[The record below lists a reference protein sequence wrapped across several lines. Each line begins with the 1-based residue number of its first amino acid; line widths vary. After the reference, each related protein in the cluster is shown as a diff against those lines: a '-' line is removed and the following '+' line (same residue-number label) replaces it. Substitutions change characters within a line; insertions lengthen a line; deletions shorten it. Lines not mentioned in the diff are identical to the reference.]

1 MFVQNSFFVIII
13 TFSLISTEVFGTCRF
28 KTISSLSTHMGT
40 SHKEN
45 VLIKHDSFSDVAAF
59 HEWKSKE
66 ERQTQSSFVQS
77 CGTKRTKST
86 EYTYYYCNRQGH
98 FCSRSNGKRV
108 MKSQG
113 TCKLVEHCTAYIK
126 MTKCVTDGTVSIQY
140 CTSHSHEVNIGH
152 LRLPNDVRVSIATK
166 LQDGIQSDKILDQI
180 RDNVSPKTLGRE
192 HLISKQDIHN
202 IEKQF
207 CVDGVQKHLNDSQSV
222 NAWVQELHCSEYSP
236 VLLYK
241 MQGVEDVAIGTT
253 SAFSR
258 DDFALCIQTK
268 FQCDML
274 SMFGKNAIC
283 IDSTHST
290 NQYDFLLNTIMVIDE
305 FGEGIPVAYLI
316 SNHETGAVIEAFY
329 EAIKCQVGMIEPLV
343 FMTDDAPQYFTAWQ
357 NQFGRNSRTQKL
369 LCRWHLDKT
378 WRGAIR
384 EKVSSDLQPE
394 IYRYLLVLLHET
406 TLAEFNKK
414 LQQFLSFLKEKK
426 QHLFLEYFQKNYCNR
441 TSQWATYAR
450 CYTSVN
456 TNMHIEAFHRL
467 VKTVYFQQKQNRR
480 VDALLNVLLKL
491 ARDKAFERLIKTEK
505 GKLTHKISEVN
516 KRHTSAEKVSE
527 CTTVTSISQD
537 HWTIKSAQG
546 QSSYTIKKSSPQA
559 CSSCPLKCSHC
570 GVCMH
575 MYSCTCL
582 DSILHS
588 TACKHVHL
596 VHMHMQQQLS
606 CTEQSDEQ
614 STGDTL
620 NQSDNEEY
628 STTFPQYLERT
639 NSDNKFLTES
649 LVTTCREIQQIIPS
663 ISNIAAK
670 RAANKQLKST
680 LSLLKASISS
690 ENVTLQP
697 TRKYAANKHHEKQ
710 QRFYSTRQ
718 KKASTSSR
726 WSKPTAEEQVSIS
739 NELATIEVKFCGIC
753 FKEDDGNS
761 ECDFNEWVECCGC
774 DIWIHTTCS
783 SKRGDLEFCHFC

>member
-1 MFVQNSFFVIII
+1 
-13 TFSLISTEVFGTCRF
+13 
-28 KTISSLSTHMGT
+28 MGR
-40 SHKEN
+40 SHEED
-45 VLIKHDSFSDVAAF
+45 VLIKHASFSDVAAF

-86 EYTYYYCNRQGH
+86 EYTYYSCNRQGH
-98 FCSRSNGKRV
+98 FCSRSNGERV
-108 MKSQG
+108 TKSQG

-126 MTKCVTDGTVSIQY
+126 MNKCVADGTVSIHY
-140 CTSHSHEVNIGH
+140 CTNHSHEVKIGH
-152 LRLPNDVRVSIATK
+152 LRLPNDMRVSIATK
-166 LQDGIQSDKILDQI
+166 LQVGIQTDKILDQI
-180 RDNVSPKTLGRE
+180 RDNVSLGTLGRE

-207 CVDGVQKHLNDSQSV
+207 CVDGVQKHPNDSQSV

-241 MQGVEDVAIGTT
+241 MQGVEDMAIGKN

-274 SMFGKNAIC
+274 SMFGNKAIC
-283 IDSTHST
+283 IDSTHCT

-305 FGEGIPVAYLI
+305 FGEGVPVAYLL
-316 SNHETGAVIEAFY
+316 SNHETGAVIEAFF
-329 EAIKCQVGMIEPLV
+329 EAIKCRVGMIEPLV
-343 FMTDDAPQYFTAWQ
+343 FMTDDAPQYFSAWQ
-357 NQFGRNSRTQKL
+357 NQFGHNPRTQKL
-369 LCRWHLDKT
+369 LCRWHLDKN

-384 EKVSSDLQPE
+384 EKVSCDLQPE
-394 IYRYLLVLLHET
+394 IYRHLLVLLHET
-406 TLAEFNKK
+406 TLTAFNKT
-414 LQQFLSFLKEKK
+414 LQQFLSYLKEKK
-426 QHLFLEYFQKNYCNR
+426 EHLFLEYFQNNYCNR
-441 TSQWATYAR
+441 TSQWATFAR
-450 CYTSVN
+450 CNTSVN

-491 ARDKAFERLIKTEK
+491 ARDKTFERLIKTEK
-505 GKLTHKISEVN
+505 GKFTHKILEVN
-516 KRHTSAEKVSE
+516 KRHKSAEKMSE
-527 CTTVTSISQD
+527 CITLVSCD

-546 QSSYTIKKSSPQA
+546 QNSYTIKKSSPQP

-596 VHMHMQQQLS
+596 VYMQLQLS
-606 CTEQSDEQ
+606 CTKKSDEQ
-614 STGDTL
+614 PTGDKCTL
-620 NQSDNEEY
+620 KQSDNEEY
-628 STTFPQYLERT
+628 SKTFHQYFERED
-639 NSDNKFLTES
+639 SDNTHS

-663 ISNIAAK
+663 VSNIAAK
-670 RAANKQLKST
+670 TAANKQLKST
-680 LSLLKASISS
+680 LSLLRASISN
-690 ENVTLQP
+690 ENLTLQP

-710 QRFYSTRQ
+710 QRFYSTRK

-726 WSKPTAEEQVSIS
+726 WSKPTVQEQVSIS
-739 NELATIEVKFCGIC
+739 NELSTIEVKFCGIC

-783 SKRGDLEFCHFC
+783 SKRGDLQFCHFC